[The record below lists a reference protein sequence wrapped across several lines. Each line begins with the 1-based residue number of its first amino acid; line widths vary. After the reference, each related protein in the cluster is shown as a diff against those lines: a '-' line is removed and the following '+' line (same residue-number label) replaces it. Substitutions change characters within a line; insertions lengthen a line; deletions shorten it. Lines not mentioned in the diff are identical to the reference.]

1 MASSE
6 VRAGSRQGAT
16 IEVVVD
22 VDDPLHTFAP
32 DLLDENL
39 TSHHV
44 TPETDL
50 GAAAEHFVYDVYRV
64 SGFCRESPRRV
75 VEETEP
81 WRPGSAL
88 HVVCDGDEVLGVV
101 RTILGTYESLPIGQ
115 FDPEQTPPPG
125 PLCEVASLAVK
136 PDRRGMGVANE
147 LHRMVFEF
155 GVRNRVN
162 GYCFLVDEWMSQ
174 FFQDYY
180 AFPVRRMAPVQ
191 PYMGGD
197 VLPIVVRMDELL
209 VDFPTHRPFVYQVA
223 TSGFSPQEI
232 VDFDLPIVLT

>member
-1 MASSE
+1 MAQSE
-6 VRAGSRQGAT
+6 VRDGTTRGAT
-16 IEVVVD
+16 IEITVD
-22 VDDPLHTFAP
+22 VDDPLHTFTP

-44 TPETDL
+44 TPESEL
-50 GAAAEHFVYDVYRV
+50 GATAEQFVYDVYRV
-64 SGFCRESPRRV
+64 SGFCRESARRV

-88 HVVCDGDEVLGVV
+88 HVVCDGPDVLGVV
-101 RTILGTYESLPIGQ
+101 RTLLGPYEALPIGQ
-115 FDPEQTPPPG
+115 FEPQQPPPDG
-125 PLCEVASLAVK
+125 QLCEVASLAVK
-136 PDRRGMGVANE
+136 PDRRGMGVAND

-155 GVRNRVN
+155 GVRNHVQ
-162 GYCFLVDEWMSQ
+162 GFCFLVDEWMSQ

-180 AFPVRRMAPVQ
+180 AFPVRPMGPVQ

-209 VDFPTHRPFVYQVA
+209 VDFPTRRPFVYQVA